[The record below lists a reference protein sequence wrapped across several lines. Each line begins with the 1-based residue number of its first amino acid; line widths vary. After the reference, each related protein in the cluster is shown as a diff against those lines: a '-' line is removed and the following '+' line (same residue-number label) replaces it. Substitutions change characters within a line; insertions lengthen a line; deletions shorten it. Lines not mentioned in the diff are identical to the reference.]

1 MYLYRVCTIV
11 VVGCLLLLLVLG
23 LQAKAHHDKTVEAAE
38 LAETSVSQLLD
49 IYECTRCHR
58 LTSPHRLI
66 GPSLWQLGQRADA
79 AAIRASI
86 LTPDAVVISG
96 YPAGIMRTRLEEIGF
111 YDDIARQP
119 AILERLV
126 AYLAGQQLL
135 HTATAHEPLGGK
147 AAVHIP
153 SGTVRQ
159 PDGRSVDVPAFS
171 IDAAPVTRAQYA
183 LFIAA
188 AGYTTKRYWDRAGWA
203 VVVRRRKR
211 TQPNGWDAERD
222 QASEQPVVGVSW
234 YEAHAYCHWA
244 GKELPSELQWQRA
257 CQEVPTWPGA
267 GERASMSWEW
277 TAEAVWKGGQEPTGH
292 MREACSTRVPSH
304 PALDGQHTGFRCLAV
319 ASPAASTTMEGTGR

>member
-1 MYLYRVCTIV
+1 MRLCQVYTIV
-11 VVGCLLLLLVLG
+11 GVGCLLILLVLG

-38 LAETSVSQLLD
+38 LAETPVSQLLD

-86 LTPDAVVISG
+86 LTPDAVVTPG
-96 YPAGIMRTRLEEIGF
+96 YPAGMMRTRLEEIGF

-119 AILERLV
+119 ALLERLV
-126 AYLAGQQLL
+126 AYLAGQQVLP
-135 HTATAHEPLGGK
+135 TVTDHEPSGSK
-147 AAVHIP
+147 ATLHIP
-153 SGTVRQ
+153 SGSVRQ
-159 PDGRSVDVPAFS
+159 PEGRSVDVPAFH
-171 IDAAPVTRAQYA
+171 IDAVPVTRAQYA

-188 AGYTTKRYWDRAGWA
+188 AGYTTKRYWDRVGWA

-222 QASEQPVVGVSW
+222 KASEQPVVGVSW

-257 CQEVPTWPGA
+257 CQEMPTWLGA
-267 GERASMSWEW
+267 EERASMSWEW
-277 TAEAVWKGGQEPTGH
+277 TAKAVWKGGQEPTGNV
-292 MREACSTRVPSH
+292 REACSTRVPSP
-304 PALDGQHTGFRCLAV
+304 PALDGRHTGFRCLAV
-319 ASPAASTTMEGTGR
+319 ASPAVSATKEEANK